1 MSSMLTELM
10 LICNTHF
17 DVKVSSV
24 EINSKYLF
32 DLSKSNFE
40 FNPPSRKFYCAHALC
55 CPSNRLYWYSIGSF
69 TLFVLRFIFYLITVS
84 LYRFFGSF
92 HHWFRS
98 CNRQETIK
106 SPWPVNVLVKRDSLN
121 GEIYE
126 IYIFYFETL

>member
-24 EINSKYLF
+24 EIYSKYLF
-32 DLSKSNFE
+32 DLSKVILNL
-40 FNPPSRKFYCAHALC
+40 NPLPPPPQVLLC